1 MKLTK
6 NFIQPIAGAML
17 CIFLFSCGGKNAQN
31 GGGMVREY
39 AVMTLQPDSMEW
51 YSNYPAA
58 IKGKRDI
65 EIRPNVS
72 GFITDL
78 RVDEGSVV
86 RKGQVLFVIDTVPY
100 KAALKVAET
109 NVEN

>member
-51 YSNYPAA
+51 YSL
-58 IKGKRDI
+58 
-65 EIRPNVS
+65 S
-72 GFITDL
+72 ST
-78 RVDEGSVV
+78 
-86 RKGQVLFVIDTVPY
+86 Y
-100 KAALKVAET
+100 KCNFLGADNKQ
-109 NVEN
+109 

>member
-31 GGGMVREY
+31 GSGMVREY

-65 EIRPNVS
+65 DRKSTRLNSSHTRPS
-72 GFITDL
+72 
-78 RVDEGSVV
+78 RMPSS
-86 RKGQVLFVIDTVPY
+86 
-100 KAALKVAET
+100 A
-109 NVEN
+109 

>member
-39 AVMTLQPDSMEW
+39 AVMTLQPDSM
-51 YSNYPAA
+51 SGIA
-58 IKGKRDI
+58 ITLLQLR
-65 EIRPNVS
+65 VS
-72 GFITDL
+72 GIL
-78 RVDEGSVV
+78 RYV
-86 RKGQVLFVIDTVPY
+86 RMLV
-100 KAALKVAET
+100 ALLQI
-109 NVEN
+109 

>member
-31 GGGMVREY
+31 GSGMVREY

-58 IKGKRDI
+58 IK
-65 EIRPNVS
+65 VS
-72 GFITDL
+72 GIS
-78 RVDEGSVV
+78 RYV
-86 RKGQVLFVIDTVPY
+86 RMLV
-100 KAALKVAET
+100 ALLQI
-109 NVEN
+109 

>member
-51 YSNYPAA
+51 YSN
-58 IKGKRDI
+58 
-65 EIRPNVS
+65 
-72 GFITDL
+72 
-78 RVDEGSVV
+78 
-86 RKGQVLFVIDTVPY
+86 
-100 KAALKVAET
+100 
-109 NVEN
+109 

>member
-31 GGGMVREY
+31 GSGMVREY

-86 RKGQVLFVIDTVPY
+86 RKRSSSFRYRYSPVQSCI
-100 KAALKVAET
+100 ESR
-109 NVEN
+109 